1 MTQPAHRANSGSQDA
16 PWSQGEPGKRPDVR
30 AGLWKDAGF
39 DEFDVAIIGSGFG
52 GSVAALRLV
61 EKGYRVL
68 VIEAGSRYADKDFA
82 KNSFQLKK
90 FLFFPRFGLKGIQRI
105 DFLKNVMVMSGA
117 GVGGGSLVY
126 ANTLYRPPAQFFT
139 TGSWAGIADWQ
150 KVLDPYFDQAERML
164 GVETNPFFSPSDA
177 ALKQVAERMG
187 KGDTFRMT
195 PLGVFFGQ
203 SGKQV
208 GDPYFGGVG
217 PERTGCTNCGECMT
231 GCRHGAKNTLVK
243 NYLYLAESA
252 GAHVWSDCTVVDIEK
267 RTMDDGEW
275 FCLETRDSSS
285 WTGNSGQWPNKV
297 YARQVIVAAG
307 ALGTAKLLQKVR
319 AKGHLAGLSDRLGH
333 LSRTN
338 SESLL
343 GVVARGHDVDYSSG
357 SAITSSIFPSP
368 DTHIEPVRYGK
379 GSNFMALLQ
388 SVMASGKN
396 GATPNPLR
404 LIWVTLKN
412 LHRLPS
418 FYNLRDW
425 SERTLILL
433 VMQARDNSL
442 VTKLKPGLFGRR
454 LTSSQGHGEKN
465 PAWVPAGHE
474 VARELAAD
482 MNGTAGAVVT
492 EPFGIPMTAHFLG
505 GCVIADDPSRGVV
518 DPYLRAFGVPGLHIL
533 DGSTLSANPGVNPSL
548 SITAQAEWAM
558 AHWPNKNEADPR
570 PALGDKFALV
580 TPVAPKSPVV
590 PRTASGALKLPIS
603 VKRK

>member
-1 MTQPAHRANSGSQDA
+1 MT
-16 PWSQGEPGKRPDVR
+16 EPKFAENKKPDVR
-30 AGLWKDAGF
+30 AGLYADDGSGYT
-39 DEFDVAIIGSGFG
+39 FDVAIIGSGFG

-68 VIEAGSRYADKDFA
+68 VIEAGSRYSDTDFA

-139 TGSWAGIADWQ
+139 TGSWSGIADWH

-187 KGDTFRMT
+187 KGDSFRMT

-203 SGKQV
+203 PGATV
-208 GDPYFGGVG
+208 EDPYFGGAG
-217 PERTGCTNCGECMT
+217 PARTGCINCGECMT

-252 GAHVWSDCTVVDIEK
+252 GAHVWADCTVTDIK
-267 RTMDDGEW
+267 QLDDGS
-275 FCLETRDSSS
+275 FALATKDSST
-285 WTGNSGQWPNKV
+285 WTGTLNQWPSTVLAK
-297 YARQVIVAAG
+297 QVIVAAG

-319 AKGHLAGLSDRLGH
+319 AKGNLTGLSDRLGY

-343 GVVARGHDVDYSSG
+343 GVVARGDDVDYSSG
-357 SAITSSIFPSP
+357 SAITSSIFPSA

-396 GATPNPLR
+396 GANPNPMR

-442 VTKLKPGLFGRR
+442 NTKLKRGLFGRR
-454 LTSSQGHGEKN
+454 LTSEQGHGEKN

-474 VARELAAD
+474 VARELAKD

-505 GCVIADDPSRGVV
+505 GCVIADDPTKGVV

-548 SITAQAEWAM
+548 SITAQAEWAL
-558 AHWPNKNEADPR
+558 AHWPNKDEADPR
-570 PALGDKFALV
+570 PALGEKFV
-580 TPVAPKSPVV
+580 MVSPVAPKAPVV
-590 PRTASGALKLPIS
+590 PRTASGALRLPVS
-603 VKRK
+603 VKRKG